1 MNIGEFRPSKVLY
14 EYISVDGLNLN
25 EGVVKSIAGIFYSMI
40 LALITLVSSYVLG
53 VFFDNG
59 MIFSRSG
66 SLLVCIAIY
75 FGVIR
80 YSFSLKGVY
89 EDSTIF
95 SDVLADSMEEVDE
108 QDRDHLKRIVGD
120 VYSEPVGEVVEGHL
134 EELMGRVTLYVESR
148 IAIMGTLVWGFGD
161 LLVF

>member
-1 MNIGEFRPSKVLY
+1 
-14 EYISVDGLNLN
+14 
-25 EGVVKSIAGIFYSMI
+25 
-40 LALITLVSSYVLG
+40 
-53 VFFDNG
+53 
-59 MIFSRSG
+59 
-66 SLLVCIAIY
+66 
-75 FGVIR
+75 
-80 YSFSLKGVY
+80 
-89 EDSTIF
+89 
-95 SDVLADSMEEVDE
+95 MEEVDE